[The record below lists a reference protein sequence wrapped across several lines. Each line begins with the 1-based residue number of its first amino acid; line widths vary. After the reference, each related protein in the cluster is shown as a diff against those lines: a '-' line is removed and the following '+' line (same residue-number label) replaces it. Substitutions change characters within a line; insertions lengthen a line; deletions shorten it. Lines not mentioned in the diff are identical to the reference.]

1 MQDNGDSLRSLQLNI
16 SLCCQHVVNLFRVQ
30 KVLTD
35 SDVGTVESL
44 SSTRFDLMSTSV
56 RIANI
61 VDELCRRQDDV
72 LKELDQLDRQIE
84 HVLKSLAPQP
94 EPVVVP
100 IPIPVQTQQKA
111 A

>member
-1 MQDNGDSLRSLQLNI
+1 
-16 SLCCQHVVNLFRVQ
+16 
-30 KVLTD
+30 
-35 SDVGTVESL
+35 
-44 SSTRFDLMSTSV
+44 MSTSV

-84 HVLKSLAPQP
+84 QVLMSLAPKA
-94 EPVVVP
+94 EPAVVP
-100 IPIPVQTQQKA
+100 IPIPVPAQQKA